1 MVKAFVAV
9 AVIGIAGIGF
19 TWLGYWFAVIRKKK
33 NWNNYR

>member
-19 TWLGYWFAVIRKKK
+19 ALLGYWFAVIRKKK